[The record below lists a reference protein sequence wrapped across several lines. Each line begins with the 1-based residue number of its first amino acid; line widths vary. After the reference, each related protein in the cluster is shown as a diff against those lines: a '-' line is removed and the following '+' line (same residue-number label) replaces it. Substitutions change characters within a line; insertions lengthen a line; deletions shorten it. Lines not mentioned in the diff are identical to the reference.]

1 MRADRGRK
9 RQLGTD
15 RPAVLKLTRS
25 GRLAGLAGFVS
36 MGAGRAAGISELSI
50 MGSCLLLLV
59 AGSWLTVR
67 IAGSDLAVRRTV
79 RPHRIEV
86 GESFN
91 MSIQVH
97 NGRSFL
103 RLPLLAS
110 DRLDGRPTASLTLP
124 QRRIDPAVDAD
135 YTQTAT
141 RRGLTTFGPISVSV
155 LDPFAFA
162 RCDTVVSDL
171 VDVIVL
177 PRIHPLSLQRSP
189 AAADPTGGLRHRRQ
203 LNTVSDEFDA
213 LREYAPGDDVRRV
226 HWASTARMGRPMV
239 RMHQQPSQHRTTV
252 VLDDRASSYPPLR
265 GDTPFERSVSA
276 AASALVACREA
287 GELVRLLCASG
298 SDTGLF
304 DDRQRLDSVLD
315 QLAATSTREVGSLQ
329 GALATAAAGGGGERV
344 IVCSGRLH
352 DEDLA
357 AVARSASR
365 GGEHV
370 VVTTGAALDGGV
382 DVAEHVQYVDYS
394 TDAPLDHAWREAARD
409 PRTSAAAHR

>member
-1 MRADRGRK
+1 MRADRGRP
-9 RQLGTD
+9 RRLGTD
-15 RPAVLKLTRS
+15 RPTVLRLTRS
-25 GRLAGLAGFVS
+25 GRLAGVAGVVT

-50 MGSCLLLLV
+50 LGSCLLLLV
-59 AGSWLTVR
+59 ATSWLTAR

-91 MSIQVH
+91 VSIQVH
-97 NGRSFL
+97 NGRSIL
-103 RLPLLAS
+103 RLPLLVC

-124 QRRIDPAVDAD
+124 QRRLDPAVDAD

-177 PRIHPLSLQRSP
+177 PRIHRLSLQRSP
-189 AAADPTGGLRHRRQ
+189 AAADPTGGLRHRRR

-213 LREYAPGDDVRRV
+213 LREYAAGDDVRRV

-252 VLDDRASSYPPLR
+252 VLDDRASAYPPLR
-265 GDTPFERSVSA
+265 GDDPFERAVSA
-276 AASALVACREA
+276 AASALVACRES

-315 QLAATSTREVGSLQ
+315 QLAAASTHAVGSLQ
-329 GALATAAAGGGGERV
+329 GALSTAAAGGGGERV

-357 AVARSASR
+357 VVARSASR

-370 VVTTGAALDGGV
+370 VVITGTPLDDGV
-382 DVAEHVQYVDYS
+382 DAAGHVQHVDFS
-394 TDAPLDHAWREAARD
+394 ADVSLDHAWRDAARGT
-409 PRTSAAAHR
+409 RTPTAAYR